1 MGHPGR
7 LPLRR
12 QVGPRRDPPISLS
25 SLRRHTLGDVLRRTA
40 TRTPAGLAIR
50 CGQIAWS
57 YADFDQLCDVLAVN
71 CAAQGI
77 GPGDRVAILARN
89 SHAFIAM
96 RFALAR
102 LGAVLVPINFMLK
115 AAEAAYILN
124 HSEAMALCIDAE
136 FVDLAREVAQRSPSL
151 QRLIWLPSEG
161 PTEPPAGMLTFEE
174 LLTTPQRG
182 LQLPDTVDHE
192 SLAQISYTSGTES
205 LPKGA
210 MLTHGAVLCE
220 FVSSMLAGEMTAQDR
235 MLHALPLFHCA
246 QLDAFMGPC
255 LYAGATNV
263 ITSRPTPENLLGLI
277 EQHQITSL
285 FLPPTVWITLLRS
298 RAFDSRALRTLK
310 KGYFGASIMPLEVLR
325 ELQARLP
332 GLRLWNLYGQTEIT
346 GVATALQ
353 PEDQLRKPGSCGRA
367 VLNVETRVVDE
378 SGRSVAPGEVGEVVH
393 RSPQLM
399 RGYFRDEERT
409 RSAFSNGWFHSGD
422 LATIDEEGY
431 ITIVDRKKDMIKSG
445 GENVASREVED
456 AIYRLEQVSEV
467 AVIGV
472 PHPLWIE
479 AITAVITVKP
489 GTRLSEQAVIGHCKQ
504 HLADFKAPKSVIF
517 VDALPK
523 SASGKL
529 LKRVLRE
536 QFVDTNPREG
546 GA

>member
-1 MGHPGR
+1 
-7 LPLRR
+7 
-12 QVGPRRDPPISLS
+12 
-25 SLRRHTLGDVLRRTA
+25 
-40 TRTPAGLAIR
+40 
-50 CGQIAWS
+50 
-57 YADFDQLCDVLAVN
+57 
-71 CAAQGI
+71 
-77 GPGDRVAILARN
+77 VAILARN

-115 AAEAAYILN
+115 AAEVAYILN
-124 HSEAMALCIDAE
+124 HSEATTLCIDAE
-136 FVDLAREVAQRSPSL
+136 FVELAREVAPRSPHL
-151 QRLIWLPSEG
+151 KRLIWLPSEA
-161 PTEPPAGMLTFEE
+161 PTEPPAGMQTFEE
-174 LLTTPQRG
+174 LLATPYRG
-182 LQLPDTVDHE
+182 FEAPEAVNEE

-210 MLTHGAVLCE
+210 MLTHKAVLCE
-220 FVSSMLAGEMTAQDR
+220 FVSAVVAGEMSAQDR

-255 LYAGATNV
+255 LSAGATNV
-263 ITSRPTPENLLGLI
+263 ITSRPTPENLLALI

-285 FLPPTVWITLLRS
+285 FLPPTVWIALLRS
-298 RAFDSRALRTLK
+298 GAFEPHALRTLK
-310 KGYFGASIMPLEVLR
+310 KGYFGASIMPFEVLR

-332 GLRLWNLYGQTEIT
+332 ELRLWNMYGQTEIT

-378 SGRSVAPGEVGEVVH
+378 AGRSVPPGEMGEVVH

-409 RSAFSNGWFHSGD
+409 RSAFANGWFHSGD
-422 LATIDEEGY
+422 LATIDAEGY
-431 ITIVDRKKDMIKSG
+431 ITIIDRKKDMIKSG

-479 AITAVITVKP
+479 AITAVIAVKP
-489 GTRLSEQAVIGHCKQ
+489 GVRLDEHAVIRHCKQ

-536 QFVDTNPREG
+536 LLVDKTPGRT